1 MELSCMS
8 KGSSSNRSMQ
18 DKGVRCLYHP
28 MNRRIGRR
36 AARRSVCRHFAKSH
50 KTHRNTLCVVPALV
64 NLKENQSWD

>member
-8 KGSSSNRSMQ
+8 KGSPSNRSMQ

-50 KTHRNTLCVVPALV
+50 KTTAIRCVSLPAR